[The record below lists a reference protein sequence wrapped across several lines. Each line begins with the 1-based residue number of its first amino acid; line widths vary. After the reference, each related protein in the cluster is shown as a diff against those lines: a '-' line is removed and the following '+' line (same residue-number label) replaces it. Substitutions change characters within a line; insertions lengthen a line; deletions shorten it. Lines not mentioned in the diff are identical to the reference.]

1 MKRNPELVE
10 RAKAMRNAGQ
20 TYLAIALELG
30 ATVTTVMCWVDPEYA
45 EKRREAINRTRSRVR
60 KPKPSAA
67 READKAAAARMRAD
81 GYSYDR
87 IARVLGVSTP
97 TVAIWLDPAAAE
109 RAREKNGVGQCH
121 HKPPAAG
128 KTEPKPKQERP
139 AIGEAEIID
148 LARRGYGKQAI
159 AAVLRCPY
167 RLVERVLR

>member
-20 TYLAIALELG
+20 TYVAIALELG
-30 ATVTTVMCWVDPEYA
+30 ANVTTVMCWLDPDHA
-45 EKRREAINRTRSRVR
+45 ETRRERKARRRSRAR
-60 KPKPSAA
+60 KPRPQPS
-67 READKAAAARMRAD
+67 READKEAAARMRAD

-87 IARVLGVSTP
+87 IARVLSVSTP

-109 RAREKNGVGQCH
+109 RAREKNGVGQKI
-121 HKPPAAG
+121 HKQLVEG
-128 KTEPKPKQERP
+128 QRPKQAP
-139 AIGEAEIID
+139 AQIGEAEIID

-167 RLVERVLR
+167 RLVEKVLS